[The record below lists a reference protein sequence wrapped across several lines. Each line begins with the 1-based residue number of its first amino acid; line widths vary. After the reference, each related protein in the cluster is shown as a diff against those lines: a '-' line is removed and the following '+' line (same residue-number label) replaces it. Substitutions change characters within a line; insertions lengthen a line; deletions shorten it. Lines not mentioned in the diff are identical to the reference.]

1 MIYIESRH
9 ATNPQP
15 WYHGETFL
23 SYLNTEK
30 KNNNKTETFKKNWI
44 EKWRFDSK
52 AKQWNILGNQRLSME
67 LFSVETKR
75 KFGEI
80 KN

>member
-30 KNNNKTETFKKNWI
+30 KTIIKLKPLKRIELKSDALIQKRNNETF
-44 EKWRFDSK
+44 
-52 AKQWNILGNQRLSME
+52 L
-67 LFSVETKR
+67 
-75 KFGEI
+75 EI
-80 KN
+80 KDFLWNYFL